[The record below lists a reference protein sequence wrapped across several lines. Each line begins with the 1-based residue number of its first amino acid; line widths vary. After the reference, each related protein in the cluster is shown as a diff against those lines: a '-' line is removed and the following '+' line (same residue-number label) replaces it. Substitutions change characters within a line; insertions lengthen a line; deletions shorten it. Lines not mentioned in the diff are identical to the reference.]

1 MFGWLSLSA
10 ASNETGPEQRFV
22 VIEVSRSSDRIAEQT
37 LRVQRPPLD
46 DTFPDG
52 FPSVVL
58 LSIYYTL
65 EVRLGVLSAEAAPA
79 CRLEECE
86 VPSAWL

>member
-1 MFGWLSLSA
+1 MLLV
-10 ASNETGPEQRFV
+10 TGPEQRFV
-22 VIEVSRSSDRIAEQT
+22 VIEVSRSSDRIAEQK

-46 DTFPDG
+46 DRFPDG

-58 LSIYYTL
+58 LSISYTL
-65 EVRLGVLSAEAAPA
+65 KVRLGVLSAEAAPA